1 MSETRDIFYNL
12 FWQSKTCRNLF
23 LLSKEELLD
32 TKSISLDHDLAVSVS
47 YPRIII
53 SNVEKNDDVYQTLK
67 IRTETDKIK
76 KEKNLQSKISK
87 YEPLLSH
94 FVETRFGKSV
104 EKLIEDVNAKPSKFV
119 KLLGKLMLAGEQ
131 RRESLIIEQLQQYGF
146 IGKHIK
152 SFNDLGVKSEEGAKK
167 IVKDVFTEEN
177 FKNVLEFAK
186 SAKDLYIGSI
196 FEDYYSS
203 NQILV
208 NSLFS
213 QDDFQSRI
221 SLFSRLYDIGILSLS
236 NEDSFVECVH
246 CQSGTYRGSFQ
257 LKITPGKL
265 ENLVCPVCDRH
276 LNYYIPYQLHED
288 IFDIVKSK
296 DGLLLDVLTHK
307 LKSLK
312 IQYHINEMILNDVE
326 VDCRYSIKNVEFI
339 VESKMFKQNTTH
351 DKLKSKIKESLSK
364 LLRDIDRISKLD
376 AFRGKELVPVLLV
389 NIPDKAFLSTIK
401 SDFNGV
407 NDLLLSKTRIV
418 TIDDFESVA
427 KKNND

>member
-32 TKSISLDHDLAVSVS
+32 TKSISLDEDLAVSVS

-87 YEPLLSH
+87 YQPLLSN
-94 FVETRFGKSV
+94 FVETKFGKSV
-104 EKLIEDVNAKPSKFV
+104 EKLIMEVNDKPSKFV

-146 IGKHIK
+146 IGKHIN
-152 SFNDLGVKSEEGAKK
+152 SFNDLGVKSEEGARK

-177 FKNVLEFAK
+177 FKNLLDFLK
-186 SAKDLYIGSI
+186 SAKDLYINST

-221 SLFSRLYDIGILSLS
+221 GLFSRLYDIGILSLS

-246 CQSGTYRGSFQ
+246 CQSGTYRGSLQ
-257 LKITPGKL
+257 IRITPSRLK
-265 ENLVCPVCDRH
+265 NLVCPVCERL
-276 LNYYIPYQLHED
+276 LNYYIPYQLHDD
-288 IFDIVKSK
+288 IFNIVKSK
-296 DGLLLDVLTHK
+296 DGLLLDVLAHK
-307 LKSLK
+307 LSSLK
-312 IQYHINEMILNDVE
+312 IQFRLNEMILNDVE
-326 VDCRYSIKNVEFI
+326 IDCRYSIKNSEFI

-351 DKLKSKIKESLSK
+351 DKLTSKIKESLSK
-364 LLRDIDRISKLD
+364 LLTDVDRISKLD
-376 AFRGKELVPVLLV
+376 SFREKELVPVLLV
-389 NIPDKAFLSTIK
+389 NIPDKAFLSPIK
-401 SDFNGV
+401 NDFNRV
-407 NDLLLSKTRIV
+407 NDVLLSKAHVV
-418 TIDDFESVA
+418 TIDDFESV
-427 KKNND
+427 K